1 MSDFSWWA
9 FGNKVANLAVL
20 IGGCG
25 YLAKKYL
32 VPYVLEELAHRKKE
46 LSDLDARSLQLIQ
59 ERQETLEATA
69 AKEAYA
75 QLLLAKIEQWKEV
88 MNSKEALYDSER
100 KQQDSKCSVYL
111 KMRADGLCH
120 ELLKKQVFPVV
131 IAQTREQVLSFF
143 KDAQR
148 QKEYQDALLKGLLKM
163 TSSGVFSNA
172 KSTGNSA
179 TLEGKK

>member
-25 YLAKKYL
+25 YLAKKYV
-32 VPYVLEELAHRKKE
+32 VPYVLEELARRKKE

-59 ERQETLEATA
+59 ERQDTLEATA

-100 KQQDSKCSVYL
+100 KQQDLKSAIYL

-131 IAQTREQVLSFF
+131 IAQTRQQVLSFF
-143 KDAQR
+143 KDSQH
-148 QKEYQDALLKGLLKM
+148 QKEYQTMLLQGLLET
-163 TSSGVFSNA
+163 TSSNT
-172 KSTGNSA
+172 KSHA